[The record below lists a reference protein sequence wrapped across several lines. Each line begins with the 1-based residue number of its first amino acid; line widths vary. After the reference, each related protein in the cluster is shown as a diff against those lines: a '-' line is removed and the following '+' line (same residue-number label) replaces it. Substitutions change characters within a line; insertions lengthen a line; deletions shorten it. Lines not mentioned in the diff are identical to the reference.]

1 MRYVLFS
8 LIFVFACADEL
19 PSTLLSDSKQKELRY
34 EDEKVDAESSILRD
48 SWLNPITGSYSGSFK
63 DQFGQEQE
71 SYTTQIGI
79 DQPIFKSGGI
89 YFAIKYANATAHYNK
104 LGIQMKTK
112 TVIKETMALMLS
124 LRKMDVEI
132 QKLELLYKDATE
144 TFQYNKQ
151 QLSAGEV
158 DQATVNI
165 NEITKNALHMNLLD
179 LENQRDGLLHQLF
192 IFSDADYKTI
202 KLPKLTLVEKE
213 NFLKQNMELKQS
225 LAKNRQNEYYKKVT
239 ISNYLPA
246 VSIQASYVVSESFNQ
261 TFSENSFVFDAVSE
275 YFNYGFRISMPIFDV
290 NILRNIESAKVDH
303 LKATVEVTA
312 KQKEMAHFYQMVVA
326 KVKRINQK
334 ISIAKDNLLLYD
346 KVLLNTKASFEAG
359 DRSSLD
365 LSKSRNELMTKR
377 FDIKIYEFD
386 KQIELLSLY
395 EKMGGA

>member
-8 LIFVFACADEL
+8 LFFVFASANEL
-19 PSTLLSDSKQKELRY
+19 PEGLLSDSKAKELRY
-34 EDEKVDAESSILRD
+34 EDEKVDVESSILRD

-63 DQFGQEQE
+63 EQFGQEQE

-112 TVIKETMALMLS
+112 TIIKETMALMLN
-124 LRKMDVEI
+124 LRKIDVEI
-132 QKLELLYKDATE
+132 HKLRLLYKDATE
-144 TFQYNKQ
+144 TFEYNKQ

-165 NEITKNALHMNLLD
+165 NEITKNSLNMNLLD

-213 NFLKQNMELKQS
+213 NFLKHNMVLQQS
-225 LAKNRQNEYYKKVT
+225 LAKNSQNEYFKKVT
-239 ISNYLPA
+239 ISNYLPT
-246 VSIQASYVVSESFNQ
+246 VSAQVSYVLSKNVNQ
-261 TFSENSFVFDAVSE
+261 AFSETFVLNNETE
-275 YFNYGFRISMPIFDV
+275 YLNYGFRISMPIFDV

-303 LKATVEVTA
+303 LKAAVEVTA
-312 KQKEMAHFYQMVVA
+312 KQKEMGHFYKMVVA

-346 KVLLNTKASFEAG
+346 KVLLNTKVSFEAG
-359 DRSSLD
+359 DRSSID
-365 LSKSRNELMTKR
+365 LSKSRNELVTR
-377 FDIKIYEFD
+377 RLDIQVYEFD
-386 KQIELLSLY
+386 KQLELLSLY